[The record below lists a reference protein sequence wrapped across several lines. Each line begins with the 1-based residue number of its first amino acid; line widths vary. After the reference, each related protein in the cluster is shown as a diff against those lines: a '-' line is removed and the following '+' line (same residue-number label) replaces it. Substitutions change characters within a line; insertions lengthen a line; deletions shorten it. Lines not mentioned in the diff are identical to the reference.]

1 MSRVF
6 RLRPVQRW
14 PEDWMRDVQVIFS
27 QVLSLCA
34 LVYLMSGCSWTPRVE
49 TSIYEGP
56 QVSVSLIT
64 VSDESFE
71 ADHPVTLQT
80 DTLAHVLRGLQI
92 RRSKRLLQKI
102 FSGEAIP
109 QRVLTE
115 EQIAILAPQLQK
127 AFSHVTPEEHVIFQ
141 TTGTHETGIRAI
153 KGIMY
158 VHGDDLYVTLN
169 LETHSSHTSTK
180 SAGKGLR
187 ADQEGSRLPVVVFS
201 PKEALRAMKQPHG
214 LLGGEKTNHIVINVP
229 LLASFHR
236 QNPTN
241 ALQTEQERSKTLP
254 ALPPNFESTIYKETD
269 KGADTSS
276 TAHSPTSA
284 RTPKN
289 TDTQTLI
296 EEIKTL
302 RKELAEQKKA
312 IEQLT
317 HEATGTR

>member
-71 ADHPVTLQT
+71 ADHPVTLQV
-80 DTLAHVLRGLQI
+80 DTLAHILRGLQI
-92 RRSKRLLQKI
+92 RRGNRLLQRI

-115 EQIAILAPQLQK
+115 EQIAILSPQLQK
-127 AFSHVTPEEHVIFQ
+127 AFSQVTPEEHVIFQ

-187 ADQEGSRLPVVVFS
+187 PGQEGSGLPVVVFS
-201 PKEALRAMKQPHG
+201 PKEALRAMKQPPG
-214 LLGGEKTNHIVINVP
+214 LLGGEKTNHIVINIP
-229 LLASFHR
+229 LLASLHR
-236 QNPTN
+236 QNSTN
-241 ALQTEQERSKTLP
+241 ALQTEQERSKPLP
-254 ALPPNFESTIYKETD
+254 ALPPNFESTIYKKTN
-269 KGADTSS
+269 KGADISS
-276 TAHSPTSA
+276 TPHSPTSA

-317 HEATGTR
+317 HEAAGTR